1 MKLQEFQLQE
11 AKYAGINLQDAWF
24 VVDLE
29 DDDLVIGPF
38 RSRSDAREFG
48 IHMKEKYPERT
59 SLKFSWIKIVS
70 PEYYDDLLSYDS

>member
-29 DDDLVIGPF
+29 DEDLVIGPF
-38 RSRSDAREFG
+38 RSRSEARQFG
-48 IHMKEKYPERT
+48 ISIKEKYPART
-59 SLKFSWIKIVS
+59 NLKFSWTKIVS
-70 PEYYDDLLSYDS
+70 PEYYDNLLSYDS

>member
-11 AKYAGINLQDAWF
+11 ARYAGINLQDAWF

-29 DDDLVIGPF
+29 DADMVIGPF
-38 RSRSDAREFG
+38 QNRADARTFAKS
-48 IHMKEKYPERT
+48 MKEKYPERT
-59 SLKFSWIKIVS
+59 GLRFSWTKIVS